1 MEREHEEAM
10 RTEFTECV
18 ELWRAT
24 EPSEV
29 SQADYNKAHDAIDRI
44 DHRWQ
49 TGPHAEHWH
58 YLNDAFEDWR
68 RNPQTMRRFLDGV
81 SYDRASGNHDGM
93 TDTQYRSQLQA
104 RDVTEAQ
111 RARQRERSPRYR

>member
-10 RTEFTECV
+10 R
-18 ELWRAT
+18 
-24 EPSEV
+24 
-29 SQADYNKAHDAIDRI
+29 ADFA
-44 DHRWQ
+44 RWQ
-49 TGPHAEHWH
+49 ALLDSTFPIETEAEFEQRARADEIELRWSDGPHSAHWH

-68 RNPQTMRRFLDGV
+68 HSPDTMRRFLDGV

-104 RDVTEAQ
+104 RDVTEAE